1 MNTLCFTKM
10 QSLGNDFMLL
20 DALTREIGLSPEVIK
35 KLSDRKVGIGFDQA
49 LMIEPP
55 KNPDKDFCFR
65 IFNADGSEAEQCGN
79 GTRCAASFLLE
90 KQLTKKQTINW
101 ESLGGDFSTS
111 YLSQQEIQ
119 TNIQLVKSIPE
130 TNALELKTLGKCL
143 EVHNISI
150 GNPHAVTFVENI
162 QTVDVNTIGPAISNL
177 DFFPNGVNVGFC
189 QIVDAGFI
197 RLRVF
202 ERGVGETQACG
213 TGACAAAI
221 VSASKKLIGH
231 KVKISMPG
239 GKLKLTL
246 PEQKNSILMSGPAT
260 KIFDGTV
267 ELSSF
272 I

>member
-10 QSLGNDFMLL
+10 QSLGNDFLLL
-20 DALTREIGLSPEVIK
+20 DALTQEIQLSPEIIK

-55 KNPDKDFCFR
+55 RNPDKDFHFR

-79 GTRCAASFLLE
+79 GTRCAASYLLE
-90 KQLTKKQTINW
+90 KQLTKKETINW
-101 ESLGGDFSTS
+101 QSLGGDFATS
-111 YLSQQEIQ
+111 YRSENEIQ
-119 TNIQLVKSIPE
+119 TNIQLDKSTPE
-130 TNALELKTLGKCL
+130 THSLELQALGKCVD
-143 EVHNISI
+143 VHNISI
-150 GNPHAVTFVENI
+150 GNPHTVTFVENI
-162 QTVDVNTIGPAISNL
+162 QTVDVNTIGPAISSL
-177 DFFPNGVNVGFC
+177 DSFPNGVNVGFC
-189 QIVDAGFI
+189 QIVDSGFI

-221 VSASKKLIGH
+221 VSASKKLIGQ

-246 PEQKNSILMSGPAT
+246 PEDKNSILMSGPST
-260 KIFDGTV
+260 KIFDGKV